1 MILFPLRSSH
11 VMGISLAKG
20 RTVDSVGFGRG
31 EHLVGYRIQRE
42 ILVVEWP
49 VHRDFTC
56 WLAAG
61 AEMRWDSE

>member
-20 RTVDSVGFGRG
+20 STVGSVGFGRG

-42 ILVVEWP
+42 VLVVEWP

-56 WLAAG
+56 
-61 AEMRWDSE
+61 